1 MPPIAEAD
9 MTEAQKQAAAA
20 FKASRGMDIVGPFIP
35 LLRSPEA
42 LPLAAAMG
50 GYFRHKSALPPLLS
64 EFVILLTAAY
74 WGAEFEWAAHYAH
87 ALKAGMKPAT
97 GEAIAAGRK
106 PENLSPEEAALY
118 DFCVELRTKHS
129 VSDSTYERMVNLFG
143 ERGVVDTMGIV
154 GYYSMLAMMLNVA
167 RFPANPSDAPALQPA
182 G

>member
-35 LLRSPEA
+35 LLRSPDA

-50 GYFRHKSALPPLLS
+50 GYFRHKSALPPQLS
-64 EFVILLTAAY
+64 EFVILLTAAH
-74 WGAEFEWAAHYAH
+74 WGQEFEWRAHYPH

-97 GEAIAAGRK
+97 GEALAAGKR
-106 PENLSPEEAALY
+106 PANMSAEEEALY
-118 DFCVELRTKHS
+118 DFCIELRTKHS
-129 VSDSTYERMVNLFG
+129 VGDANYDRVLKLFG
-143 ERGVVDTMGIV
+143 ERGVIDTIGIV

-167 RFPANPSDAPALQPA
+167 RVPASPSDAPALAPV